1 MRLPSS
7 RIGWA
12 LMPGALVLGL
22 SGLAVA
28 GQSGLFTGALEDE
41 AREYA
46 IVVWGVASALIVS
59 STAIILVNIMKRGA
73 PGDSH
78 ALLPYTLL
86 TGRRKNHDLGYYHKD
101 SLLCSYRN
109 RTKSF

>member
-28 GQSGLFTGALEDE
+28 AQSGLFTGALEDE

-46 IVVWGVASALIVS
+46 FVVWGVAGALTVS
-59 STAIILVNIMKRGA
+59 GVAIILLNIMRKRR
-73 PGDSH
+73 S
-78 ALLPYTLL
+78 
-86 TGRRKNHDLGYYHKD
+86 RR
-101 SLLCSYRN
+101 
-109 RTKSF
+109 

>member
-12 LMPGALVLGL
+12 LMPFAIILGL

-28 GQSGLFTGALEDE
+28 AQSGLFSGNLEDE

-46 IVVWGVASALIVS
+46 IVVWAIAS
-59 STAIILVNIMKRGA
+59 
-73 PGDSH
+73 
-78 ALLPYTLL
+78 LL
-86 TGRRKNHDLGYYHKD
+86 TISGIVIIVLNIIKRRRSK
-101 SLLCSYRN
+101 
-109 RTKSF
+109 